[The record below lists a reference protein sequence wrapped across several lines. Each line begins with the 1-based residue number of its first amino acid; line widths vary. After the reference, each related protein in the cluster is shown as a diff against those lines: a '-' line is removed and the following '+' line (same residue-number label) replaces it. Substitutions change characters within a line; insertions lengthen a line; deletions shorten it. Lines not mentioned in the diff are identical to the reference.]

1 MIEKENNKY
10 QTIIINDAKNEKL
23 REKLKNILPLIT
35 ENKNKKSKDFEKAIK
50 KIKND
55 KDYEFKNMLI
65 ERHFLF
71 KAVQERNEELAK
83 NKEGFLIDFSSRL
96 HKSFDDQTMFY
107 WRMKGCIT
115 EDEVLGINLVDED
128 FYYLD
133 LVIKKHTKD
142 KKFIPYVKKLKTDLP
157 VIYMDV
163 H

>member
-71 KAVQERNEELAK
+71 KAVQ
-83 NKEGFLIDFSSRL
+83 
-96 HKSFDDQTMFY
+96 
-107 WRMKGCIT
+107 
-115 EDEVLGINLVDED
+115 
-128 FYYLD
+128 
-133 LVIKKHTKD
+133 
-142 KKFIPYVKKLKTDLP
+142 
-157 VIYMDV
+157 
-163 H
+163 